1 MEDFIGVLVTEKLLF
16 EGLKKVGDR
25 KNKLHRILEK

>member
-1 MEDFIGVLVTEKLLF
+1 MEDFTGELVTEKLLF
-16 EGLKKVGDR
+16 EGLKEVGDL